1 MKNKIK
7 LFFIALKE
15 AYMKLTK
22 DQREAK
28 NVIELT
34 KVKVDYYQNNY
45 NCLDLIYN
53 NLNIMY
59 SQFPKSQ
66 RQLYIQRTLDLLKY
80 GFYYKEFK
88 NDNGET
94 VIICTNGDN
103 KYWRYSY
110 LDTYKSFV
118 SDLKRKYNYM
128 KALYKE
134 HRYFEVFEEQKE
146 FYSIIDDFNKKY
158 INDIE
163 DPTSKA
169 IVIP

>member
-1 MKNKIK
+1 MINKIK
-7 LFFIALKE
+7 LFFIALNE

-28 NVIELT
+28 NVIGLT

-94 VIICTNGDN
+94 VIKLINSNDK
-103 KYWRYSY
+103 KYSLY
-110 LDTYKSFV
+110 TYKSFV

-134 HRYFEVFEEQKE
+134 HRYFEVIEEQKE

-163 DPTSKA
+163 DPTSRA